1 MLPTDTHA
9 CSLMSVAL
17 DRTISAAD
25 RSLCQLVGYS
35 EDELIGRSVL
45 LLAHP
50 EDMETLVSKLEA
62 LGRGAGDC
70 SRAGYRCLRKD
81 GHTLWVEVTPYVV
94 CDGDGRPRSIDIFV
108 IEVAEQDPAS
118 AVAS

>member
-1 MLPTDTHA
+1 MLHTDTHV
-9 CSLMSVAL
+9 CSLMSVSL
-17 DRTISAAD
+17 DRTINAAD
-25 RSLCQLVGYS
+25 RSLCQLVGYD

-45 LLAHP
+45 CLSHP
-50 EDMETLVSKLEA
+50 EDMETLVFKLEA

-70 SRAGYRCLRKD
+70 SRAELRCLRKD

-108 IEVAEQDPAS
+108 VEEAECLAPAL
-118 AVAS
+118 AG